1 MARYYKKSFELLDK
15 YDSYMVTGKED
26 SRGFTPAANLEVT
39 STRERNYPN
48 FDFSKEGF
56 THDIWSSY
64 DPFSTVTKNTGLS
77 SHYLSEQILNNM
89 DGRNSNNGDL
99 ISKTVSDAEDH
110 ESYDNDRKWKTGIEY
125 AKSVSKL
132 KKTVRP
138 TELFTT
144 EPRKTT
150 ITSAVFDPS
159 LKHAMPIVGAMVH
172 QEHGIPITADES
184 LSTASSK
191 LARNAQKKG
200 LPVMGHEGNPTFQQN
215 NYASGGD
222 FYFSDQEEQDE
233 VMDDFVEIHP
243 DKVREAKNHL
253 RGLLGREPKQHMSNQ
268 FKNVPLPGMEGF

>member
-1 MARYYKKSFELLDK
+1 
-15 YDSYMVTGKED
+15 MVTGKKD

-39 STRERNYPN
+39 STKERNFPN
-48 FDFSKEGF
+48 FDFSDPDPDAVYSHF
-56 THDIWSSY
+56 TKRTGWSPQY
-64 DPFSTVTKNTGLS
+64 IST
-77 SHYLSEQILNNM
+77 QILNHYDNPLGSGKELNLES
-89 DGRNSNNGDL
+89 D
-99 ISKTVSDAEDH
+99 ISK
-110 ESYDNDRKWKTGIEY
+110 
-125 AKSVSKL
+125 
-132 KKTVRP
+132 P

-200 LPVMGHEGNPTFQQN
+200 LPVMGHEGNPTFKQN
-215 NYASGGD
+215 NMVAGGEH
-222 FYFSDQEEQDE
+222 YFSDQAEQDE

>member
-1 MARYYKKSFELLDK
+1 MARYYKKTFELLDK
-15 YDSYMVTGKED
+15 YDSYMVTGKKD

-39 STRERNYPN
+39 STRERNFPN
-48 FDFSKEGF
+48 FDFRAPDPDTAFSHLRKSTG
-56 THDIWSSY
+56 WSLPY
-64 DPFSTVTKNTGLS
+64 IST
-77 SHYLSEQILNNM
+77 QMLNHFEP
-89 DGRNSNNGDL
+89 SN
-99 ISKTVSDAEDH
+99 EDVNYH
-110 ESYDNDRKWKTGIEY
+110 IERDTP
-125 AKSVSKL
+125 K
-132 KKTVRP
+132 P

-200 LPVMGHEGNPTFQQN
+200 LPVIGHEGNPTFKQN
-215 NYASGGD
+215 NMVAGGEH
-222 FYFSDQEEQDE
+222 YFSDQGEQDE
-233 VMDDFVEIHP
+233 VMDGFVEIHP

-253 RGLLGREPKQHMSNQ
+253 RGLLRREPKQHMSNQ
-268 FKNVPLPGMEGF
+268 FKDVSLPGMENY

>member
-1 MARYYKKSFELLDK
+1 MARYYKKSSELLDK
-15 YDSYMVTGKED
+15 YDSYMVTGKKD

-39 STRERNYPN
+39 STRERNFPN
-48 FDFSKEGF
+48 FDFREPDPDNFYSRHTKSTG
-56 THDIWSSY
+56 WSPQYIS
-64 DPFSTVTKNTGLS
+64 DQVLNHFDNP
-77 SHYLSEQILNNM
+77 LNNGK
-89 DGRNSNNGDL
+89 DFY
-99 ISKTVSDAEDH
+99 IESDIP
-110 ESYDNDRKWKTGIEY
+110 T
-125 AKSVSKL
+125 
-132 KKTVRP
+132 P

-200 LPVMGHEGNPTFQQN
+200 LPVIGHEGNPTFKQN

-233 VMDDFVEIHP
+233 VMDGFVEIHP

-253 RGLLGREPKQHMSNQ
+253 RGLLGREPKQHMSQQ
-268 FKNVPLPGMEGF
+268 FKDVPLPGMENY